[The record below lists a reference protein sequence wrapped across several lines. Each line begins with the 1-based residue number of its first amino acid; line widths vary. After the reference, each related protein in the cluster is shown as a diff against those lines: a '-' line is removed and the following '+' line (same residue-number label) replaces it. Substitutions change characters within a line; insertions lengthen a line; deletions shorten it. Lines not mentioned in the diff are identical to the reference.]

1 VQHPDGLSE
10 AIQNGR
16 YVMKDSK
23 GRTIVN
29 RRASKSDENRLRG
42 FLH

>member
-1 VQHPDGLSE
+1 LSE

-23 GRTIVN
+23 GRTIIN
-29 RRASKSDENRLRG
+29 RRASQSDENRLRG

>member
-1 VQHPDGLSE
+1 MSE
-10 AIQNGR
+10 EIQNGR

-23 GRTIVN
+23 GRTIIN
-29 RRASKSDENRLRG
+29 RSATVADQQRLRS